1 MSMNEFRRLGP
12 VEAKLQFEAIG
23 NRLPRQR
30 RRGGAGRSA
39 RALLAHRV
47 LDHQQHAIRQDA
59 RAIPSAAGTARPD
72 AGVGLPRRPVLPRP
86 SKRPDGTGA
95 ALIVEKQC
103 PRAGWTD
110 SVLRAGG
117 RAPFVR
123 IGLLRNSKC
132 LCGLK
137 LELRSHWANKQCI
150 ALRSYRLGAIGLR
163 YPAVTD

>member
-1 MSMNEFRRLGP
+1 MNEFRRLGP

-39 RALLAHRV
+39 RALLAHRA
-47 LDHQQHAIRQDA
+47 LDHQQHAIRQGA
-59 RAIPSAAGTARPD
+59 RTIPSAAGTARPD

-95 ALIVEKQC
+95 ALIVEKQY

-117 RAPFVR
+117 RAPFVK

-132 LCGLK
+132 LWPQIGASLP
-137 LELRSHWANKQCI
+137 
-150 ALRSYRLGAIGLR
+150 LGPVGA
-163 YPAVTD
+163 